1 MSNPNIVYKLPV
13 QCSCYLLAVTTCL
26 LQVMPDDCA
35 WLIDDKVLVLQ
46 MEKKN
51 KSEWW
56 SKLITTDQ
64 EINTKKV
71 TPENSRLSDLDG
83 ETRG

>member
-1 MSNPNIVYKLPV
+1 
-13 QCSCYLLAVTTCL
+13 
-26 LQVMPDDCA
+26 
-35 WLIDDKVLVLQ
+35 

-56 SKLITTDQ
+56 SKLVTTEQ

-83 ETRG
+83 ETRGSYYL

>member
-1 MSNPNIVYKLPV
+1 M
-13 QCSCYLLAVTTCL
+13 LLLLISLTTCL

>member
-1 MSNPNIVYKLPV
+1 
-13 QCSCYLLAVTTCL
+13 
-26 LQVMPDDCA
+26 MPDECG
-35 WLIDDKVLVLQ
+35 WLIDDDHLVLQ

-56 SKLITTDQ
+56 SKLINTDQ

-83 ETRG
+83 ETRGKYICNFVILFLFFFRLLYLLLL